1 MRPLSLGG
9 RGAQLSLLCLGAH
22 ADDIELGAGGTL
34 LTWIEQGLK
43 LDVVWCVLSAPGE
56 RSKEAHE
63 SARDFLQGT
72 LSQHVEVAQ
81 FRDGF
86 FPAQRE
92 NIKGWFEDLRA
103 RIDPDV
109 ILTHRRDD
117 AHQDHRDVASHT
129 WTTFRDHVILEYEVP
144 KWDGDLGPANIYVP
158 LRREVMQR
166 KIALIMKHFVTQRA
180 KHWFDE
186 EVFWGMARLRG
197 MECKAPER
205 YAEAFVARKLRLA

>member
-1 MRPLSLGG
+1 MRALSLGG
-9 RGAQLSLLCLGAH
+9 RGAHLSLLCLGAH

-43 LDVVWCVLSAPGE
+43 LDVFWCVLSGSGE
-56 RSKEAHE
+56 RSKEAQD
-63 SARDFLQGT
+63 SAREFLQGT
-72 LSQHVEVAQ
+72 LSQHIEVAQ
-81 FRDGF
+81 FRDGY

-92 NIKGWFEDLRA
+92 NIKGWFEDLKA
-103 RIDPDV
+103 RINPDV
-109 ILTHRRDD
+109 ILTHCRED
-117 AHQDHRDVASHT
+117 AHQDHRDVAAHT
-129 WTTFRDHVILEYEVP
+129 WTTFRDHVIFEYEVP
-144 KWDGDLGPANIYVP
+144 KWDGDHGAANIYVP

-205 YAEAFVARKLRLA
+205 YAEAFIARKLRLC